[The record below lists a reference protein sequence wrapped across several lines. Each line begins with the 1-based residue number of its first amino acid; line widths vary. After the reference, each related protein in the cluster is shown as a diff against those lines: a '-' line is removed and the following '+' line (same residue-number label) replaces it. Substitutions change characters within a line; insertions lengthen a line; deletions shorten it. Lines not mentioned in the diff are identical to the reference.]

1 MQSLITQRVIRL
13 SAILPRV
20 VAPKNFYLQK
30 MGLML
35 LQARKKI
42 DKKLFSSAPLMNM
55 GYDKAILLTFLQLL
69 KNEIFLRPSYF
80 L

>member
-1 MQSLITQRVIRL
+1 
-13 SAILPRV
+13 
-20 VAPKNFYLQK
+20 VAPKK
-30 MGLML
+30 L
-35 LQARKKI
+35 LSTKNGADAAAGKKKKCFWI

-80 L
+80 FMNLCGESYKTFYA